1 MQSATKGF
9 FDLERNARIG
19 PRHPKLG
26 AAGFRVAQWL
36 AARTMGRAGFHRLGS
51 PFAEARIAEA
61 RDRLTRGETLYLA
74 GLGAPGTHNS
84 GVALV
89 EVTQAR
95 GPRLILNNEE
105 ERFSGNKHTS
115 EYPRE
120 SIEAMVTTL
129 RGMGRDV
136 GDIFAWLTSWDY
148 PALAGTLARTVL
160 EEAPQSLKLLRTTE
174 AAGFDGRRLDQMT
187 RTPKILGKQ
196 LGLAGRVP
204 LIVMPH
210 HDNHAWFSFAA
221 SPFADDGE
229 PVAIAV
235 LDGTGDLG
243 SVSLYVV
250 ENGTMRRLYC
260 NDSMFD
266 SLGAFYSV
274 ISSTQGGWTWLSSE
288 GRYMGAAAWGDMNR
302 ASNPYYQ
309 QLKQVLHFGERG
321 EIRLNR
327 AMANWYC
334 DPFDHPYKHALIDI
348 LGEPLK
354 PEQLWNPDAVLRVE
368 DIQHRPDTQDRLD
381 KAAATQLVFE
391 DAMVH
396 VVDHLLRVTGAS
408 RLVLTGGVALNAVG
422 NMRLLEHFDAAWFA
436 RAFSSEVDPGS
447 RQENASKQ
455 EARAPFRSN
464 RNGQGSRAQHND
476 ARLHLWVPP
485 VPGDPGVTIGA
496 AWLFAHL
503 AGSPRGAP
511 LTHAFYCGLPSP
523 RAEIETALAADD
535 IASRP
540 IGNIATEAG
549 RDAIADLMAFMV
561 ARGGVIALF
570 QGAAETGP
578 RALGHRSIF
587 ANPCDPNVRERL
599 NERVKYREAI
609 RPLAPMATFEA
620 AREYF
625 ELLEGASDA
634 DYNAYNYMVLTARG
648 KPHARD
654 KIPAV
659 IHADGTGRIQIVR
672 AADDPLT
679 YAYLK
684 ALGRRIGVE
693 MSVNTSFNVAGP
705 IAQSPSQAIDT
716 LRRSKGLDVVLLV
729 ASDGCV
735 YAAWHGGE
743 RDSGRFTT
751 WFAEWSAPQTSR
763 G

>member
-1 MQSATKGF
+1 
-9 FDLERNARIG
+9 LELNRRIG
-19 PRHPKLG
+19 PKHPRLG
-26 AAGFRVAQWL
+26 DFGFRVARWL
-36 AARTMGRAGFHRLGS
+36 GAKTMAAAGFHQLGS
-51 PFAEARIAEA
+51 DFADARIAA
-61 RDRLTRGETLYLA
+61 VRKKLGRGETVYLA
-74 GLGAPGTHNS
+74 GLGPPGTHNS

-89 EVTQAR
+89 EVTKAN

-105 ERFSGNKHTS
+105 ERFSGNKHTT
-115 EYPRE
+115 EYPRA
-120 SIEAMVTTL
+120 SLDAMVATL
-129 RGMGRDV
+129 RGMGRDI
-136 GDIFAWLTSWDY
+136 GDIDAWLTSWDY
-148 PALAGTLARTVL
+148 PDLFGTIARSLL
-160 EEAPQSLKLLRTTE
+160 EEAPQSLRLLRTTD

-196 LGLAGRVP
+196 LGLTERVP
-204 LIVMPH
+204 LICMPH

-243 SVSLYVV
+243 SISLYVA
-250 ENGTMRRLYC
+250 ENGRMRQLYG
-260 NDSMFD
+260 NNSMFD

-302 ASNPYYQ
+302 ASNRYYQ
-309 QLKQVLHFGERG
+309 RLRDVLDFGANG
-321 EIRLNR
+321 EVRLNR
-327 AMANWYC
+327 ALANWYC
-334 DPFDHPYKHALIDI
+334 DPFDHPYKAALIEI

-354 PEQLWNPDAVLRVE
+354 PDQLWNPDAVLRVE

-391 DAMVH
+391 DAMIH
-396 VVDHLLRVTGAS
+396 VVDHLLRTTGAS
-408 RLVLTGGVALNAVG
+408 RLVLTGGVALNAIG

-436 RAFSSEVDPGS
+436 KHQQRE
-447 RQENASKQ
+447 
-455 EARAPFRSN
+455 
-464 RNGQGSRAQHND
+464 

-485 VPGDPGVTIGA
+485 TPGDPGVTIGA

-503 AGSPRGAP
+503 AGAPRGAP
-511 LTHAFYCGLPSP
+511 MTHAFYCGSP
-523 RAEIETALAADD
+523 PTQADIAAVLQADD
-535 IASRP
+535 IASQQ
-540 IGNIATEAG
+540 IGDISTPDG

-561 ARGGVIALF
+561 AQNGVVALY

-578 RALGHRSIF
+578 RALGHRSIL
-587 ANPCDPNVRERL
+587 ANPCDPTARELL

-609 RPLAPMATFEA
+609 RPLAPMATLEA

-625 ELLEGASDA
+625 DLLEGASDG
-634 DYNAYNYMVLTARG
+634 DYNAYNYMVLTAQS
-648 KPHARD
+648 KPQACA

-672 AADDPLT
+672 AQDDPLT

-693 MSVNTSFNVAGP
+693 ISVNTSFNVAGP
-705 IAQSPSQAIDT
+705 IAQTPQQAVDT
-716 LRRSKGLDVVLLV
+716 LRRSKGLDVVFLV
-729 ASDGCV
+729 ADDGAV
-735 YAAWHGGE
+735 HAAWHGGE
-743 RDSGRFTT
+743 RDSGRFTG
-751 WFAEWSAPQTSR
+751 WLSAWKAARAQK
-763 G
+763 